1 MKSGTGMKGFSLL
14 YSTHVLFISKEQM
27 NCIFPV
33 TYSSS
38 PLERAYAV
46 LHVHDIFAATS
57 LRRLLIARC
66 LDQRAISLLPDYTP
80 FVVQLGRDRTS
91 QRALNCP

>member
-14 YSTHVLFISKEQM
+14 YSIHVLFINKEQM
-27 NCIFPV
+27 ICIFPV

-57 LRRLLIARC
+57 L
-66 LDQRAISLLPDYTP
+66 
-80 FVVQLGRDRTS
+80 
-91 QRALNCP
+91 